1 MRTGLMTK
9 LFAGLVVVL
18 VAVVAAQFAS
28 SATSTPTRSIP
39 ARVRA
44 LETKVR
50 SLTASINTLK
60 GNVATLQTHTD
71 CLGAQGVTQWGN
83 PAAGQG
89 YIYTNDGGATAGIT
103 TAFDAPAQGQTPTFY
118 TATVDPSCVTGGS
131 QRDAFKIGH
140 AATHRTATVAAP

>member
-9 LFAGLVVVL
+9 LSAGLVVVL

-50 SLTASINTLK
+50 TLTASITALK
-60 GNVATLQTHTD
+60 GQVATLQTNAE
-71 CLGAQGVTQWGN
+71 CFGATGVTQWGN

-89 YIYTNDGGATAGIT
+89 YIYTNDRGVTAGLT
-103 TAFDAPAQGQTPTFY
+103 TAFDAPAQGQTPSFY
-118 TATVDPSCVTGGS
+118 AATVDPSCVTGS
-131 QRDAFKIGH
+131 QRDAFKIRH
-140 AATHRTATVAAP
+140 VASHRTATAAAP